1 MCNHERNTS
10 TPDVERMDKACSY
23 IHLET
28 DRFSL
33 SRFHGVC
40 ILGEMNFLC
49 YLIQKFSSPGAQKAF
64 LWCKRSTA

>member
-40 ILGEMNFLC
+40 ILVFKNV
-49 YLIQKFSSPGAQKAF
+49 LIFI
-64 LWCKRSTA
+64 